1 MPNNLYEFYKEKCE
15 LYSDK
20 ILFDNKITY
29 TEAFK
34 LAEQRAAFLQS
45 EGCKKGDVI
54 AILAKSNAEWVLSYM
69 AINMLGGVVLPLDV
83 NLMPQAL
90 KDMAKNLKAKALFIS
105 DEYKGVI
112 NKIKTYSVSIEKSL
126 EKKKKFKVPKV
137 NEDDTATLI
146 YTSGTTGT
154 PKIVAL
160 THRNIF
166 CTAENIGE
174 RARMSTKDLFLC
186 LLPLYHVYALLACF
200 AGPFS
205 HGAAFVYL
213 TSLKGPDIMKCLSEN
228 PFTVFPAAPLL
239 WEMIMDGIIK
249 KVKGESAF
257 KYRLF
262 KFFLEYGTVMRKI
275 GLSSLPDKI
284 FNPVHVLFGK
294 NIRFFVSGGAPLKDK
309 YRKYY
314 KSMGF
319 TVLEGYGLTETT
331 GPITLPDPDKNFIG
345 SVGPVISGNES
356 KIKNIN
362 DEGIGEVWLKG
373 DSVTPGYYGN
383 AAANKEVFDSEGFF
397 NTGDLGKKDKYGNIY
412 LTGRVKNVIVLSSG
426 KNVYPEE
433 LESYYKVSEEIEEI
447 AVFGLDKDGDEHV
460 YAVIVPKDK
469 TDKSFEKIKNE
480 LNRLNKGLPSYKTVT
495 DFAIS
500 FDKLPVNS
508 ARKVVYRT
516 IIDLLKQ
523 GVYMEHEN
531 DSTVLRDVLTGT
543 TPAETEIIDTLRK
556 KLKAKTI
563 YAKQTFSD
571 FKIDSLGLVDLT
583 VQLEEALNISID
595 LEKLKTLQ
603 TMDEMVTYLVS
614 LEKSSGSSIREKLF
628 EGEITEKPLLFFNPV
643 LYFWMGLI
651 KFCCRV
657 LWKVEVIN
665 PEKFDI
671 DNNIILANH
680 SSYFDIPWIIRA
692 MKIRDIKNT
701 YAIGKKEV
709 SGIRYIFHG
718 MPVIWIDYN
727 KNTNE
732 VFKKSADLL
741 RQNKSIMIFPE
752 GIRSDSGEMQEF
764 KLGSV
769 YLAKNINRKIIP
781 VTINGTHDIW
791 PPQKKFPEIFTKKRG
806 SVVIHDKIDPADY
819 KTIESLMAKVRS
831 EIEKGLDPELNKK

>member
-1 MPNNLYEFYKEKCE
+1 MTNNLHEFYKEKCE

-29 TEAFK
+29 AEGFK

-45 EGCKKGDVI
+45 EGYKKGDVI
-54 AILAKSNAEWVLSYM
+54 AILARSNAEWILSHM
-69 AINMLGGVVLPLDV
+69 AITMIGGIVLPLDV
-83 NLMPQAL
+83 NLPPSTYSEMI
-90 KDMAKNLKAKALFIS
+90 KKLKAKALFIS

-112 NKIKTYSVSIEKSL
+112 KRIKTYSVSMDKSL
-126 EKKKKFKVPKV
+126 EKKKKLKVPKV
-137 NEDDTATLI
+137 SENYTATYI

-160 THRNIF
+160 THKNIY
-166 CTAENIGE
+166 CTAENVAE
-174 RARMSTKDLFLC
+174 RSHMTTNDLFLC

-200 AGPFS
+200 VGPFS

-213 TSLKGPDIMKCLSEN
+213 TSLKGPDIMKCLAEN

-239 WEMIMDGIIK
+239 WEMIMDGILK
-249 KVKGESAF
+249 KVKGESNF

-275 GLSSLPDKI
+275 GLSFLVNKI
-284 FNPVHVLFGK
+284 FDPIHVLFGK

-319 TVLEGYGLTETT
+319 NVLEGYGLTETT
-331 GPITLPDPDKNFIG
+331 GPITLPDPDHNFIR
-345 SVGPVISGNES
+345 SVGPTIEGNES

-373 DSVTPGYYGN
+373 DSIMPGYYGN
-383 AAANKEVFDSEGFF
+383 EAANKEVFDSDGFF
-397 NTGDLGKKDKYGNIY
+397 NTGDLGRKDKHGNIY

-433 LESYYKVSEEIEEI
+433 LESYYKSSEEIEEI
-447 AVFGLDKDGDEHV
+447 AVFGLDKDGDERV

-469 TDKSFEKIKNE
+469 TERSFEKIKNE
-480 LNRLNKGLPSYKTVT
+480 LNRLNRGLPSYKIVT

-516 IIDLLKQ
+516 VIDLLKQ

-531 DSTVLRDVLTGT
+531 DSAILRDELKGT
-543 TPAETEIIDTLRK
+543 TPAETAIIETLQK
-556 KLKAKTI
+556 KLKATTI
-563 YAKQTFSD
+563 YAKQSLID
-571 FKIDSLGLVDLT
+571 FRIDSLGLVDLT
-583 VQLEEALNISID
+583 VQLEEALSISID
-595 LEKLKTLQ
+595 IEKIKSLQ
-603 TMDEMVTYLVS
+603 TMEEILAYLVS
-614 LEKSSGSSIREKLF
+614 LEKSSGTGIREKLF
-628 EGEITEKPLLFFNPV
+628 ESEITEKPLLFFNPV
-643 LYFWMGLI
+643 LYFWIGVVKLCC
-651 KFCCRV
+651 KF
-657 LWKVEVIN
+657 LWKVKVIN
-665 PEKFDI
+665 PEKLDV

-680 SSYFDIPWIIRA
+680 SSYFDIPWIVSA
-692 MKIRDIKNT
+692 MKIKDIKNT

-709 SGIRYIFHG
+709 SGVRYFFHG
-718 MPVIWIDYN
+718 MPVIWIDYD

-732 VFKKSADLL
+732 VFKKSSDLL

-752 GIRSDSGEMQEF
+752 GIRTTSGEMQEF
-764 KLGSV
+764 KLGSA
-769 YLAKNINRKIIP
+769 YLAKNINREIIP
-781 VTINGTHDIW
+781 VTINGTYNIW
-791 PPQKKFPEIFTKKRG
+791 PPTKRFPEIFTGKRG
-806 SVVIHDKIDPADY
+806 SVIIHDKINPADY
-819 KTIESLMAKVRS
+819 KTIESLMAKVRM

>member
-15 LYSDK
+15 LYSDR

-29 TEAFK
+29 AEVFK

-45 EGCKKGDVI
+45 EGYKKNDVI
-54 AILAKSNAEWVLSYM
+54 AILAKSNAEWILSYM
-69 AINMLGGVVLPLDV
+69 AINMIGGIVLPLDV
-83 NLMPQAL
+83 NLMPSAYPEMI
-90 KDMAKNLKAKALFIS
+90 KKVKAKALFIS

-112 NKIKTYSVSIEKSL
+112 KKIKTYSVSIDKSL
-126 EKKKKFKVPKV
+126 EKKKKLKVPKV
-137 NEDDTATLI
+137 NPDDIATYLF
-146 YTSGTTGT
+146 TSGTTGK
-154 PKIVAL
+154 PKIVML
-160 THRNIF
+160 THKNIF
-166 CTAENIGE
+166 CTAQST
-174 RARMSTKDLFLC
+174 ADYSYMSTSDVMLC
-186 LLPLYHVYALLACF
+186 ILPLYHVYALDACF
-200 AGPFS
+200 VGPFAN
-205 HGAAFVYL
+205 GASFVYQ
-213 TSLKGPDIMKCLSEN
+213 TSLKGPDIMKSLAEN
-228 PFTVFPAAPLL
+228 PITIFPAAPLL
-239 WEMIMDGIIK
+239 WEMFMDGILK
-249 KVKGESAF
+249 KVKAESAL
-257 KYRLF
+257 KYRIF
-262 KFFLEYGTVMRKI
+262 TFFLEYGGLMRSI
-275 GLSSLPDKI
+275 GLGFLADKI
-284 FNPVHVLFGK
+284 FDPIHAVFGRSH
-294 NIRFFVSGGAPLKDK
+294 RFFISGGAPLKDK

-319 TVLEGYGLTETT
+319 NLIEGYGLSETT
-331 GPITLPDPDKNFIG
+331 GPITLPDVKRNIIG
-345 SVGPVISGNES
+345 SVGKPTPGNEG

-362 DEGIGEVWLKG
+362 EDGIGELWLRG
-373 DSVTPGYYGN
+373 DSVMPGYFDN
-383 AAANKEVFDSEGFF
+383 PEATKEVFDEDGFF
-397 NTGDLGKKDKYGNIY
+397 NTGDLGRIDKQGNIFI
-412 LTGRVKNVIVLSSG
+412 TGRVKNVIVLSSG

-433 LESYYKVSEEIEEI
+433 LESYYKKSEEIEEI
-447 AVFGLDKDGDEHV
+447 AVFGLDKDGDEKV

-469 TDKSFEKIKNE
+469 TDRSFDKIKNE

-531 DSTVLRDVLTGT
+531 DSAVLRDVLTGT
-543 TPAETEIIDTLRK
+543 TPAETEIIETLRK
-556 KLKAKTI
+556 KLKTKTI
-563 YAKQTFSD
+563 YAKQTMAD
-571 FKIDSLGLVDLT
+571 FRIDSLGLVDLT
-583 VQLEEALNISID
+583 VQLEEALSISID

-603 TMDEMVTYLVS
+603 TMDEMVAYFVS

-628 EGEITEKPLLFFNPV
+628 ESEITEKPLLFFNPV
-643 LYFWMGLI
+643 LYFWIGLI
-651 KFCCRV
+651 KLCCRI

-692 MKIRDIKNT
+692 MKTRDVKNT

-709 SGIRYIFHG
+709 SGVKYVFHG

-741 RQNKSIMIFPE
+741 RQGKSIMIFPE

-764 KLGSV
+764 KLGSA
-769 YLAKNINRKIIP
+769 YLAKNISRKIIP
-781 VTINGTHDIW
+781 VTINGTYDIW

-819 KTIESLMAKVRS
+819 KTTESLMEKVRS
-831 EIEKGLDPELNKK
+831 EIAKGIDPELNKK